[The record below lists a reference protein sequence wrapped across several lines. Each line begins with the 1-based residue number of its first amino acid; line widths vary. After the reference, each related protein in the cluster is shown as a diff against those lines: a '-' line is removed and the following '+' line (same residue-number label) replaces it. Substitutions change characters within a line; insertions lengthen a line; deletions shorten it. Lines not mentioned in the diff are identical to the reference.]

1 MNIATGA
8 MNTLLPKLGELLV
21 GEYKLQNGVKG
32 EIEELEK
39 ELKGMT
45 TALHKV
51 ATMPSD
57 QLDEQVKIWASDV
70 RELSYDI
77 EDAVDTFMLK
87 SKRDEPATSFKK
99 ITNLFNKLKT
109 KHQIHG
115 VIKDIMDQVKKVS
128 ERRDRCRVDDITAR
142 TTVVDVDPRL
152 EAMYRKATELI
163 GISKPK
169 HELTKHLLEYD
180 SSSKKQSNIISI
192 VGFGGLGK
200 TTLANSLFQEL
211 KAKFDSHCFV
221 SVSLNPDINK
231 ILKNILLQLDE
242 KMYSHIDE
250 AWETKQLIDKIRDFL
265 NNRRFLCVIDD
276 VWKESAWDTIK
287 LAVQDAKLGSK
298 IIITTRNKVVA
309 EHAGGGVYEM
319 KPLSDDDSRHLF
331 YKRIFDSN
339 DDCPADLCGVTE
351 KILKKCGGVPLAII
365 TTACLLASKPRN
377 SQEWDKVNKS
387 ISFGLENS
395 LDVDNMRKIL
405 SLSYNDLPFHL
416 KTCLLS
422 LSKYPEDEL
431 ISKDVLIWS
440 WLAEGFITEETRPA
454 GMSLQEIGESY
465 FSELIN
471 RSLIQPMGHDDR
483 WEDGNVH
490 ACKVHDMVLELI
502 NQLSAEEDFGTTYL
516 SDGKCTCTAHKK
528 IRRLSLHNS
537 NKSYASPEAKEQ
549 LSKVRSLTVFGMVDS
564 IPPLSCF
571 HVLRVLQLEDCSGLG
586 KNHLDDLCKL
596 HHLRFLRLGHYS
608 ATELPKSIGE
618 LVSLETL
625 DIRGAEVKVLFPMCF
640 VKLRKL
646 VRLFADCVELVQG
659 LMLGD
664 MKSLQELAV
673 VATPEVIK
681 DIGNLKDLRTL
692 KINFSRTLE
701 ITESIQIFLPRLTN
715 LQDLE
720 MDGFDYS
727 TTLADMQQIPSGLQR
742 FVCYLNME
750 TFPSWINSSM
760 LPCLTTLCICLRFE
774 YLQPHQLDRLA
785 ELPSLRFLLL
795 DCSNHSLRLQKLT
808 IHRGACAFRSLKHF
822 HFFSV
827 SMMPSFQP
835 GAMPHLERL
844 YLEIRADLKRSDLND
859 LGLENLHSLR
869 YVTIYSY
876 VEENKAVVTEALKD
890 YPNQSALELF
900 CKSSLSTEAKM
911 NIATG
916 AMNTL
921 LPKLGELL
929 VGEYKLQKGIK
940 GEIEELEKE
949 LTSMTAALHKV
960 SDTPADQLDKQVKI
974 WASDMRELSYDI
986 EDAVDTFM
994 FKSKRDEP
1002 ATSFKK
1008 VTNLFNK
1015 FKTNH
1020 QIHGVIKDIM
1030 DQVKKVS
1037 ERRDRCRVDDVAA
1050 RPTVVDVDPR
1060 LEAMYRKATELVGIS
1075 RPKDELTK
1083 QLLEHDTSSR
1093 QQSNIISIVGF
1104 GGLGKTTLANSL
1116 LHELKANFHCRF
1128 FVSVSLNPDINKI
1141 FKNILLQLDEKK
1153 YAHIDEAWDTKQLID
1168 KIRDFLNNRRFLCVI
1183 DDVWKESAWDT
1194 IKLAVQDAKLGSKII
1209 VTTRNKG
1216 VAEYAGGDIYEMK
1229 PLSDDDSRHLFY
1241 KRIFD
1246 SNDDCPADLCGVT
1259 EKILKKCG
1267 GVPLAII
1274 TTACLLASKPRN
1286 SQEWDK
1292 VNKSISFGLEDS
1304 LDVGRMRKILSLSY
1318 NDLPFHLKTC
1328 LLSLSKYP
1336 EDELI
1341 RKDVLI
1347 WSWLAEGFIT
1357 EETQPAGTSLQEI
1370 GESYFSELINRSLIQ
1385 PMDRSC
1391 YLEDEK
1397 VDVCKVHDMVL
1408 ELINQ
1413 LSAEE
1418 DFVRTYLSDGQQ
1430 AGKRTCTA
1438 QKMKIRGLSLHNS
1451 NKSYTSQE
1459 EREQLSKVRSL
1470 TVFGKAIPPLSSFH
1484 VLRVLQLEDC
1494 SGMDKNHLKDL
1505 GKLLL
1510 LRFLR
1515 LGHYS
1520 ATKLPESIGKLESL
1534 ETLDIRGAS
1543 KSYLVKSH
1551 KVMFPMSF
1559 VKLRKLVRLFAGRVK
1574 LAQGMMLRD
1583 MKSLQELE
1591 VDATLE
1597 VIEEIGYLKELR
1609 TLRIFFRRIK
1619 TLELVKSIQ
1628 TSIQRLTNLQDLD
1641 MRFLGA
1647 PIDIQQI
1654 PSGLQRLFLLGLH
1667 MEVFP
1672 SWINSS
1678 MLSRLTT
1685 LSIRL
1690 TFEYLQPDH
1699 LDRLAEL
1706 PSLRFLRLNFPT
1718 VSKGRQQKLTIHRGA
1733 CAFRSLNHFHFYS
1746 NSMMPSFQL
1755 GAMPHLER
1763 LYFIIR
1769 IHLVRGDLNDFGLEN
1784 LHSLR
1789 HVTICSSGEENKAV
1803 VEEALKD
1810 YPNQAAIELL

>member
-1 MNIATGA
+1 MDY
-8 MNTLLPKLGELLV
+8 LL
-21 GEYKLQNGVKG
+21 
-32 EIEELEK
+32 
-39 ELKGMT
+39 
-45 TALHKV
+45 H
-51 ATMPSD
+51 
-57 QLDEQVKIWASDV
+57 
-70 RELSYDI
+70 
-77 EDAVDTFMLK
+77 
-87 SKRDEPATSFKK
+87 
-99 ITNLFNKLKT
+99 
-109 KHQIHG
+109 
-115 VIKDIMDQVKKVS
+115 
-128 ERRDRCRVDDITAR
+128 
-142 TTVVDVDPRL
+142 
-152 EAMYRKATELI
+152 
-163 GISKPK
+163 
-169 HELTKHLLEYD
+169 
-180 SSSKKQSNIISI
+180 
-192 VGFGGLGK
+192 
-200 TTLANSLFQEL
+200 
-211 KAKFDSHCFV
+211 
-221 SVSLNPDINK
+221 
-231 ILKNILLQLDE
+231 
-242 KMYSHIDE
+242 
-250 AWETKQLIDKIRDFL
+250 
-265 NNRRFLCVIDD
+265 
-276 VWKESAWDTIK
+276 
-287 LAVQDAKLGSK
+287 
-298 IIITTRNKVVA
+298 
-309 EHAGGGVYEM
+309 
-319 KPLSDDDSRHLF
+319 
-331 YKRIFDSN
+331 
-339 DDCPADLCGVTE
+339 
-351 KILKKCGGVPLAII
+351 AII
-365 TTACLLASKPRN
+365 R
-377 SQEWDKVNKS
+377 
-387 ISFGLENS
+387 
-395 LDVDNMRKIL
+395 
-405 SLSYNDLPFHL
+405 
-416 KTCLLS
+416 
-422 LSKYPEDEL
+422 
-431 ISKDVLIWS
+431 
-440 WLAEGFITEETRPA
+440 
-454 GMSLQEIGESY
+454 
-465 FSELIN
+465 
-471 RSLIQPMGHDDR
+471 
-483 WEDGNVH
+483 
-490 ACKVHDMVLELI
+490 
-502 NQLSAEEDFGTTYL
+502 
-516 SDGKCTCTAHKK
+516 
-528 IRRLSLHNS
+528 
-537 NKSYASPEAKEQ
+537 
-549 LSKVRSLTVFGMVDS
+549 
-564 IPPLSCF
+564 
-571 HVLRVLQLEDCSGLG
+571 
-586 KNHLDDLCKL
+586 
-596 HHLRFLRLGHYS
+596 YS
-608 ATELPKSIGE
+608 
-618 LVSLETL
+618 
-625 DIRGAEVKVLFPMCF
+625 
-640 VKLRKL
+640 
-646 VRLFADCVELVQG
+646 
-659 LMLGD
+659 
-664 MKSLQELAV
+664 
-673 VATPEVIK
+673 
-681 DIGNLKDLRTL
+681 
-692 KINFSRTLE
+692 
-701 ITESIQIFLPRLTN
+701 
-715 LQDLE
+715 
-720 MDGFDYS
+720 
-727 TTLADMQQIPSGLQR
+727 
-742 FVCYLNME
+742 
-750 TFPSWINSSM
+750 
-760 LPCLTTLCICLRFE
+760 
-774 YLQPHQLDRLA
+774 
-785 ELPSLRFLLL
+785 
-795 DCSNHSLRLQKLT
+795 
-808 IHRGACAFRSLKHF
+808 
-822 HFFSV
+822 
-827 SMMPSFQP
+827 
-835 GAMPHLERL
+835 
-844 YLEIRADLKRSDLND
+844 
-859 LGLENLHSLR
+859 
-869 YVTIYSY
+869 
-876 VEENKAVVTEALKD
+876 
-890 YPNQSALELF
+890 

-1597 VIEEIGYLKELR
+1597 EDQNIRVSEIHSNVYTKVNQFARPGYEISWCTHR
-1609 TLRIFFRRIK
+1609 HTTDSFRSPK
-1619 TLELVKSIQ
+1619 
-1628 TSIQRLTNLQDLD
+1628 
-1641 MRFLGA
+1641 
-1647 PIDIQQI
+1647 
-1654 PSGLQRLFLLGLH
+1654 
-1667 MEVFP
+1667 VFP